1 MENHEDSFVFL
12 PKKEFS
18 NDKKTALKHIRF
30 GNNSL
35 DKQFIRDIEFISLAI
50 VQCGQSQQDKIKADI
65 LLKSMLL
72 LFFGHVYYRHRSDQC
87 FYPFGSLDS
96 FFNDSVFKHF
106 PIAAILL
113 HGSRVLIEFSS
124 SIASPFMDWLIIDKS
139 SWRYLATHGIS
150 ALTVA
155 EVVHP
160 QSLHSTYKFL
170 KEEKVSSAYAAI
182 NLVSNS
188 ITGLL
193 NNTYFSLSAAASV
206 SEKVCEAEHYG
217 FDLALGGVGNQH
229 FVSKKIIQNN
239 GEHGHLYINFYQDLT
254 QKKQSGLLL
263 GIEQSAPGKSDQYGG
278 QHDIYASD
286 KEYSASG
293 GDFFCKKP
301 CLALYQNEYQGLTTL
316 PFANYYDSLW
326 NSITEETLALI
337 KNSFDKCQSLL
348 SLLPKEK
355 SLDFIK
361 QLLSGPAG
369 ANQNDFDELFDRY
382 FQEIPQMQLKI
393 STQDAVKSDLK
404 DLQRRL
410 KNLTSEKQQ
419 LELELTHLKTDM
431 QRQVEAITTQQ
442 SEELMKLS
450 EQLRQLAIEKNKLE
464 KNNQQLT
471 NQLILQREHLSQ
483 LQNDKNSLLLINRS
497 DEFMQTVIQQM
508 GWFANKSQKKNILL
522 ALQKKTREEGINI
535 EKLTYLLKNFI
546 SVSLMNRY
554 YFKHETH
561 SAKACLLNLNLP
573 HYQPLAILLELGNPI
588 QHNNLLD
595 GVSDNEIKKKYYISA
610 KYKNN
615 LYRFY
620 QEDNA
625 EKNQLSENR
634 LSLATQQIMYQLGT
648 KK

>member
-12 PKKEFS
+12 QKV
-18 NDKKTALKHIRF
+18 ALNQIRF

-35 DKQFIRDIEFISLAI
+35 HKQFKRDVEFVSLAI
-50 VQCGQSQQDKIKADI
+50 VQYGSSQQDKLKADI

-72 LFFGHVYYRHRSDQC
+72 LFFGRVYYRHRSDQC
-87 FYPFGSLDS
+87 FYPFNTLDAY
-96 FFNDSVFKHF
+96 FEHSVFKHF

-113 HGSRVLIEFSS
+113 HGSRVLIEFPSD
-124 SIASPFMDWLIIDKS
+124 IASQFMDWLIVDKN
-139 SWRYLATHGIS
+139 SWRYMATHGIS
-150 ALTVA
+150 ALPVA

-193 NNTYFSLSAAASV
+193 NNTYFSLSAASV
-206 SEKVCEAEHYG
+206 PEKVCEAEHYG

-254 QKKQSGLLL
+254 KKKQSGLLL
-263 GIEQSAPGKSDQYGG
+263 GIEQSAPGKSDQYDG

-316 PFANYYDSLW
+316 PFAHYYDSLW
-326 NSITEETLALI
+326 NSITEETLVLI

-369 ANQNDFDELFDRY
+369 ANQNDFDKLFDCY

-393 STQDAVKSDLK
+393 SAQDAVKSDLK
-404 DLQRRL
+404 DLQHRL
-410 KNLTSEKQQ
+410 KNLTSENQQ
-419 LELELTHLKTDM
+419 LELELTRLKTGM

-442 SEELMKLS
+442 SAELMKLS
-450 EQLRQLAIEKNKLE
+450 EQVCQLAIEKNKLE

-471 NQLILQREHLSQ
+471 NQLMLQREHFSQ
-483 LQNDKNSLLLINRS
+483 FQNDKQILLLINQTQC
-497 DEFMQTVIQQM
+497 FMQVVINQM
-508 GWFANKSQKKNILL
+508 GWFANNSQKKKLL
-522 ALQKKTREEGINI
+522 LRFQQFDINKLPINI
-535 EKLTYLLKNFI
+535 TSEQIRNLLKNFI
-546 SVSLMNRY
+546 GVCLMNRY
-554 YFKHETH
+554 GLNKGETH
-561 SAKACLLNLNLP
+561 SARACLNYLNLSQYDSLNRLLFSKTNTIDYNDLLALIAGDALEKKKIVTSVRYQTNLYNFY
-573 HYQPLAILLELGNPI
+573 HYQEEGNT
-588 QHNNLLD
+588 
-595 GVSDNEIKKKYYISA
+595 
-610 KYKNN
+610 
-615 LYRFY
+615 
-620 QEDNA
+620 
-625 EKNQLSENR
+625 KNQFLDDQSN
-634 LSLATQQIMYQLGT
+634 AIMQRILV
-648 KK
+648 